1 MCESCRRSRQKGQI
15 SSCVWDPLRWVSTDN
30 PGRKVDQIV
39 GDVRPAP
46 ERSVLE
52 VNFESLVRGYSLK
65 HDTGPSLEG
74 GERGLREQRK
84 KAHF

>member
-15 SSCVWDPLRWVSTDN
+15 NSCVWDLLRWVSTDN
-30 PGRKVDQIV
+30 PGRKVNQIV

-52 VNFESLVRGYSLK
+52 VKFESLVRGYSL
-65 HDTGPSLEG
+65 
-74 GERGLREQRK
+74 
-84 KAHF
+84 